1 MVTDGPNVLLDGK
14 DPLDAI
20 IRIYRSACK
29 LSTNELISGNP
40 ELYKHCKAVIL
51 DSGFLVY
58 KLTEQIYK
66 NAFNWKTPSRPFLY
80 SLDGV

>member
-40 ELYKHCKAVIL
+40 ELYKHCKAVV
-51 DSGFLVY
+51 SV
-58 KLTEQIYK
+58 KP
-66 NAFNWKTPSRPFLY
+66 A
-80 SLDGV
+80 